1 MIIHGMLSKSEC
13 SDDESIQASIIISLT
28 DKFDII
34 EEESDEDCLFRALS
48 RGCFGSPDYH
58 FDIRESI

>member
-1 MIIHGMLSKSEC
+1 MLSESEC
-13 SDDESIQASIIISLT
+13 SDDESIQASIITSLI

-34 EEESDEDCLFRALS
+34 EEESDGNCLFRALS

-58 FDIRESI
+58 FDVRESI

>member
-1 MIIHGMLSKSEC
+1 MLSESEF
-13 SDDESIQASIIISLT
+13 SDDESIQALIITSLT

-34 EEESDEDCLFRALS
+34 EEESNGNCLFRVLS
-48 RGCFGSPDYH
+48 RGCFGFPDYH